1 MSIESLIDTFGKV
14 YYTIR
19 PSISKS
25 SDGQFVRTYDS
36 VADLNGA
43 KGFYQPTGT
52 TQDVYEGRQ
61 NTRTTGTVYFKGLL
75 DIRIDDELRETNQP
89 ITTSP
94 ILRVV
99 GAVNPGNL
107 GNVTVYNSHLSMTVV
122 EVVQVLPKETLEGG
136 LP

>member
-36 VADLNGA
+36 VVDLNGA

-61 NTRTTGTVYFKGLL
+61 NTRTTGTVYFKGVL
-75 DIRIDDELRETNQP
+75 DIRIDDELRETSQQAV
-89 ITTSP
+89 TSP

-99 GAVNPGNL
+99 GAMNPGNL
-107 GNVTVYNSHLSMTVV
+107 GNVTIYSSHLNMTVV
-122 EVVQVLPKETLEGG
+122 EVVDVLPKDNLDA
-136 LP
+136 

>member
-1 MSIESLIDTFGKV
+1 MSIESLIDTFGKT
-14 YYTIR
+14 YYAAR
-19 PSISKS
+19 PTISKS

-36 VADLNGA
+36 VASATGA

-61 NTRTTGTVYFKGLL
+61 NTRTTGTVYFKGLV
-75 DIRIDDELRETNQP
+75 DIRIDDELRENADEVSN
-89 ITTSP
+89 SP

-107 GNVTVYNSHLSMTVV
+107 GNVTVFQSHLSMTVV
-122 EVVQVLPKETLEGG
+122 EVVEVLPKDNLDAP